1 MLGVIGGV
9 RGWGRGYRRYKGM
22 GEGFIGGI
30 RGWGRGYRRYKG
42 MGEGL

>member
-1 MLGVIGGV
+1 M
-9 RGWGRGYRRYKGM
+9 GRGYRRYKGM

-30 RGWGRGYRRYKG
+30 RRWGRGYRRYKG